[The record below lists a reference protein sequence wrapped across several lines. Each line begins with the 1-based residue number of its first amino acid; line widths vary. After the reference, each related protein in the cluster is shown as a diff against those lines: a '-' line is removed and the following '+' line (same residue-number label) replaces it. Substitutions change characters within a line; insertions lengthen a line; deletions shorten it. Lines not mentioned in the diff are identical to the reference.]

1 MKKHEKPQQKFP
13 MGKYSKKDPDKNR
26 KRYMKGK
33 YHDTLPKKIKQGGS
47 TKPLTSIEE
56 TDETISKENKITKL
70 GEGNV
75 FSIFCTKFKLNS
87 GFSLRFLDNNEPP
100 IREFGILEESN
111 APNLLLLACKEGR
124 LNEIQ
129 NFLKYGLDID
139 YEDEDKLN
147 AVDNVWINY
156 RDSKREDEKDKYEK
170 IILSLIEANSK
181 NPSRKVKFNID
192 IAPSM
197 VRNLTEI
204 CESLHRYV
212 EHDEEKKLLAEIKN
226 HPNLRYFYDR
236 NNESLLLFTLKLH
249 KINFIKIFDGALSIG
264 RNESLNEVFYKYSK
278 KRHNTILGS
287 AEEKLPNPHIIILKS
302 KSMIFNMSDQNHTNW
317 KYIENAF
324 NKLDENEAYSRVLS
338 IAAPYKNLKIYFD
351 FQKDVNFKPNQGND
365 NKTTFESGIIY
376 IGAKDFNGE
385 NEAVLS
391 ALISQLCNIAI
402 HLSCLDYYDPNMAD
416 DFEEDE
422 EDEADE
428 EEEEVEPADKNP
440 NLQEDNSGDDK
451 EQATKHQ
458 LMELI
463 KKTLNDQNIHL
474 YDYFIMLDIQELL
487 DIIDILQD
495 EEQFID
501 YDGLTQP
508 MKMKILHSKII
519 FQDVETSLYDIVGDN
534 LHVLN
539 ALTTEDIRN
548 VLLRN
553 IKLEIGESRKAF
565 NKHKIIDRE
574 LIQSNVEDDALAKCE
589 KIKDYEQIKA
599 DVEESK
605 NFILSDNS
613 GTGKTVKFG
622 DLKRKLKE
630 DSKNVWI
637 SFIKLR
643 DHQEMLT
650 KYESEEDEL
659 SLDTAT
665 QILLDILN
673 IKSEVEIEIFK
684 QLFHDGKVI
693 LLLDGFDEIDQT
705 LKDFWL
711 KIKSLLNK
719 KIEKIQFWI
728 STRPQPS
735 KVLLENTNGKPYKF
749 TPLTQND
756 KNKIIIDTLAELN
769 FCIKSDEVPQNL
781 RIFIDLVEHEGQCSI
796 DNPLMLI
803 TIVEIFAENQA
814 DFEPESFNFY
824 TIFERVFLKQKA
836 KFDEK
841 TDNKNFSLFEKFPAS
856 KVHQVY
862 GLKLVFGKM
871 NNQNLNNLAIMKMWS
886 REQRRWTSERIQHH
900 GFLSVDLEDKTD
912 NEGHPGFIHKS
923 YADFFAVQYII
934 SYMFSEDCSIN
945 EAEFKKIF
953 ELLRIIASSYDEY
966 QNVQKLILG
975 FIKCNDCTFH
985 SEMSNI
991 FSNYITLIASDITT
1005 SENSTISEF
1014 WNEILNQDSVNNILD
1029 MKTDDT
1035 KEMMKSNEYSNMEVS
1050 SDVTKTEGNIIHY
1063 SESGN
1068 NMTFLSL

>member
-1 MKKHEKPQQKFP
+1 
-13 MGKYSKKDPDKNR
+13 
-26 KRYMKGK
+26 
-33 YHDTLPKKIKQGGS
+33 
-47 TKPLTSIEE
+47 
-56 TDETISKENKITKL
+56 
-70 GEGNV
+70 
-75 FSIFCTKFKLNS
+75 
-87 GFSLRFLDNNEPP
+87 
-100 IREFGILEESN
+100 
-111 APNLLLLACKEGR
+111 LLVACKESR
-124 LNEIQ
+124 LNDIQ
-129 NFLKYGLDID
+129 CILKYGLDID
-139 YEDEDKLN
+139 YEDENKLN
-147 AVDNVWINY
+147 AVDNIWINY
-156 RDSKREDEKDKYEK
+156 RDSKTEDEKNKYGN
-170 IILSLIEANSK
+170 IMLSFIEANSK

-197 VRNLTEI
+197 VRNFIEI

-212 EHDEEKKLLAEIKN
+212 EHDEEKNLLAEIKN

-287 AEEKLPNPHIIILKS
+287 AEEKLPNLHIIILKS

-317 KYIENAF
+317 KYIENAL
-324 NKLDENEAYSRVLS
+324 NKLDEDEACSRVLK

-351 FQKDVNFKPNQGND
+351 FQKDVNFNLNQGND
-365 NKTTFESGIIY
+365 NKTRFESGIIY
-376 IGAKDFNGE
+376 IGAKDLNEE
-385 NEAVLS
+385 NEAILYT
-391 ALISQLCNIAI
+391 LIPQLCNIAI

-416 DFEEDE
+416 DFEEE
-422 EDEADE
+422 EP
-428 EEEEVEPADKNP
+428 VDKNP

-451 EQATKHQ
+451 EQAKKQQ

-501 YDGLTQP
+501 YDDLTQP

-539 ALTTEDIRN
+539 ALTSEDIRN

-643 DHQEMLT
+643 DHKEMLT

-659 SLDTAT
+659 SLDAAT

-684 QLFHDGKVI
+684 ILFHDGKVI

-728 STRPQPS
+728 STRPPPS

-749 TPLTQND
+749 APLTQND
-756 KNKIIIDTLAELN
+756 KNKIIIDSLAELN

-796 DNPLMLI
+796 DNPLMLR
-803 TIVEIFAENQA
+803 TIVEIFAENQTG
-814 DFEPESFNFY
+814 FEPETFNFF
-824 TIFERVFLKQKA
+824 TIFERIYIKQKA

-871 NNQNLNNLAIMKMWS
+871 NNKNLNNLAIMKMWS

-975 FIKCNDCTFH
+975 FIKCNGCNFH
-985 SEMSNI
+985 IEMSNI
-991 FSNYITLIASDITT
+991 FSNHITLIAGNIT
-1005 SENSTISEF
+1005 SENSAISEF
-1014 WNEILNQDSVNNILD
+1014 WREILKI
-1029 MKTDDT
+1029 
-1035 KEMMKSNEYSNMEVS
+1035 NENPSMDVS
-1050 SDVTKTEGNIIHY
+1050 SDVTKNEDTQNNIMNY

-1068 NMTFLSL
+1068 